1 MVVCCLNFA
10 ICMNVSDFLQQ
21 DVKVASVV
29 VEKVPES
36 VQETKKQEP
45 KQLPKVENEE
55 VLWL

>member
-1 MVVCCLNFA
+1 
-10 ICMNVSDFLQQ
+10 MNVSDFLQQ
-21 DVKVASVV
+21 DVKAASVV
-29 VEKVPES
+29 VEKVPEP